1 MPARHWEPLVSTV
14 SERANRRQRAQQFP
28 ATELTLTCLPSLL
41 ARSLSSPAFAS
52 VRTAASA
59 WPPTI
64 TGPLSRWLLA
74 SAFGAAAAAT
84 ARADCI
90 DDAAARHG
98 VNALVLRAIGW
109 HESRLRP
116 DALARN
122 ANGTWDIGAFQ
133 INSIHLARLAAA
145 GIDLHALRD
154 GCTSADV
161 AASHY
166 AEQVRRD
173 GNTWQAVGAYHSRT
187 PSRAAWY
194 ANAIAEQLMRW
205 RVLPRAPLP
214 FDPAFTR
221 PPHPPAPT
229 RAGAASAPALDIV
242 PLAVFDAAPDG
253 GQADSDD

>member
-1 MPARHWEPLVSTV
+1 MTFLLPSFFRP
-14 SERANRRQRAQQFP
+14 
-28 ATELTLTCLPSLL
+28 CLPS
-41 ARSLSSPAFAS
+41 ARSLSRLRPDGWLASAVTSLSRWVLAS
-52 VRTAASA
+52 VFGAATAAS
-59 WPPTI
+59 
-64 TGPLSRWLLA
+64 
-74 SAFGAAAAAT
+74 

-133 INSIHLARLAAA
+133 INSLHLARLAAA
-145 GIDLHALRD
+145 GIDIQALRD

-161 AASHY
+161 AAAHY

-187 PSRAAWY
+187 PSRSAWY
-194 ANAIAEQLMRW
+194 ANAIAAQLMRW
-205 RVLPRAPLP
+205 GVMPRAPLP
-214 FDPAFTR
+214 YDPAVTR
-221 PPHPPAPT
+221 SPHRSPLTPT
-229 RAGAASAPALDIV
+229 ASAARRTAQSAAV
-242 PLAVFDAAPDG
+242 AVFDVASDAREPD
-253 GQADSDD
+253 ADH